1 MTSPN
6 NAKVSASIAAARTAA
21 YCEASRHFARS
32 SRIVFL
38 TVLVLSAVS
47 LASTKVDAKN
57 GPGTVPASVLA
68 ARAVYIV
75 NETSDAQIQTAVYAE
90 LVKWGR
96 FQIADTP
103 QKADLILRISNGNM
117 VRFVSGDAATA
128 PTVETKAAPQVSE
141 EPVPPGFTRL
151 TLVEAKTG
159 NSVWSGQKKT
169 TGSPAGWHLLDSLRD
184 AIDKSRNAK

>member
-1 MTSPN
+1 MTSLE
-6 NAKVSASIAAARTAA
+6 NARVSAAIVARAADF
-21 YCEASRHFARS
+21 YGHSRIFARS
-32 SRIVFL
+32 TRIVFV

-47 LASTKVDAKN
+47 LAASKVDAKN
-57 GPGTVPASVLA
+57 GPATVPASVLA
-68 ARAVYIV
+68 ARAVYV
-75 NETSDAQIQTAVYAE
+75 ENETSDAQIQTAVYAE
-90 LVKWGR
+90 FAKWGR
-96 FQIADTP
+96 FQIADSP

-128 PTVETKAAPQVSE
+128 PTLETKATPQVSE
-141 EPVPPGFTRL
+141 DPVPPGFTRL

-169 TGSPAGWHLLDSLRD
+169 SGSPAGWHLLDSLRD

>member
-1 MTSPN
+1 MTSLEN
-6 NAKVSASIAAARTAA
+6 FGGCAAMDAAQAADSCGRARCLARSLRTAFMA
-21 YCEASRHFARS
+21 
-32 SRIVFL
+32 
-38 TVLVLSAVS
+38 VLVISAVS
-47 LASTKVDAKN
+47 FAATKVEAKN

-68 ARAVYIV
+68 ARAVYV
-75 NETSDAQIQTAVYAE
+75 ENETSDAQIQTAVYAE

-128 PTVETKAAPQVSE
+128 PTVETKATPQVSE

-159 NSVWSGQKKT
+159 NSVWSGQRKT

-184 AIDKSRNAK
+184 AIDKSRTK